1 MTDHNNPDL
10 LAVLRELHEVS
21 ARLQRQSHELIDTVE
36 NSPLGRNVE
45 RMMRVVID
53 GTDERGTDSLRFIA
67 HDNRR
72 RLAALEEWVKGREIA
87 ETKRQEDREKEREA
101 AKRQWIMGT
110 IGYLF
115 TAASLLLA
123 LLAFLRK

>member
-72 RLAALEEWVKGREIA
+72 RLTALEKWVEGREIA

-101 AKRQWIMGT
+101 AKRIWIMGT

-123 LLAFLRK
+123 LLAFLKK